1 MKVAFEKKY
10 PQITTI
16 LKTFKRKN
24 YKNLAIVLQQIES
37 NIFIDQLAVRLIE
50 NGIVPLTIHDSII
63 IRENDLCQAQEIM
76 NQVLSDSI
84 GFLPVIQGEKLIAS
98 EFKSK
103 CHAVDIAEKINELD
117 MQRSVLAIR
126 AKEISAK

>member
-1 MKVAFEKKY
+1 
-10 PQITTI
+10 
-16 LKTFKRKN
+16 
-24 YKNLAIVLQQIES
+24 LAIILQQIES

-50 NGIVPLTIHDSII
+50 KGIVPLTIHDSII
-63 IRENDLCQAQEIM
+63 IRENDLAKAQETM

-98 EFKSK
+98 VFKSK

-117 MQRSVLAIR
+117 MQRRALAIKSKR
-126 AKEISAK
+126 NYLAS